1 MTAVRIAIAGMALAL
16 GGCAMDGEISVPK
29 SGRSMA
35 GHFSAKAVLRTGA
48 GVETGWATA
57 KEANGALRVTVEVAG
72 MSPGLHGVHVHSI
85 GKCDGPDF
93 ASAGGHWN
101 PTAHQHGMNNPA
113 GPHVG
118 DLPNVEVGANGK
130 GRVEFTLPG
139 TYQGLL
145 DEDGA
150 ALVVHAGADD
160 LKTDPSGNS
169 GGRVACG
176 VFEAQ

>member
-1 MTAVRIAIAGMALAL
+1 MTRLVIAMAGLALAV
-16 GGCAMDGEISVPK
+16 GGCAKDEASPS

-35 GHFSAKAVLRTGA
+35 GHFSAKAALRTASGA
-48 GVETGWATA
+48 EAGWATA
-57 KEANGALRVTVEVAG
+57 KESNGALKVSVEVSG
-72 MSPGLHGVHVHSI
+72 MTPGLHGVHVHTT
-85 GKCDGPDF
+85 GKCEAPDF

-101 PTAHQHGMNNPA
+101 PTAHKHGSMNPE

-118 DLPNVEVGANGK
+118 DLPNVSVGADGRGK
-130 GRVEFTLPG
+130 IEFTLPG
-139 TYQGLL
+139 TYEGLL

-176 VFEAQ
+176 VFEAV

>member
-1 MTAVRIAIAGMALAL
+1 MTALRIAIAGMALAL

-48 GVETGWATA
+48 GAETGWAMA
-57 KEANGALRVTVEVAG
+57 KEASGALRVTVEVSG
-72 MSPGLHGVHVHSI
+72 MSPGLHGVHVHTT

-101 PTAHQHGMNNPA
+101 PTAHQHGSMNPA

-118 DLPNVEVGANGK
+118 DLPNVSVGANGK
-130 GRVEFTLPG
+130 GRVAFTLPG
-139 TYQGLL
+139 TYEGLL

-150 ALVVHAGADD
+150 ALVVHAGPDD

-169 GGRVACG
+169 GGRIACG

>member
-1 MTAVRIAIAGMALAL
+1 MTRLVIAMAGLALAV
-16 GGCAMDGEISVPK
+16 GGCAKDEAAPGG
-29 SGRSMA
+29 GRSMA
-35 GHFSAKAVLRTGA
+35 GHFSAKAALRTASGA
-48 GVETGWATA
+48 EAGWATA
-57 KEANGALRVTVEVAG
+57 KESNGALKVSVEVSG
-72 MSPGLHGVHVHSI
+72 MTPGLHGVHVHTT
-85 GKCDGPDF
+85 GKCEAPDF

-101 PTAHQHGMNNPA
+101 PTAHKHGSMNPE

-118 DLPNVEVGANGK
+118 DLPNVSVGADGRGK
-130 GRVEFTLPG
+130 IEFTLPG
-139 TYQGLL
+139 TYEGLL

-176 VFEAQ
+176 VFEAV